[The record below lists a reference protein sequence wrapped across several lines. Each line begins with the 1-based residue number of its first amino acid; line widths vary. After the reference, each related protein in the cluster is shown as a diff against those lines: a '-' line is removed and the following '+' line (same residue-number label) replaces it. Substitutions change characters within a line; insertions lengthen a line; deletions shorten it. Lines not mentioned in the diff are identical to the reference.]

1 MTFKAGGFLENMI
14 SAIWPKFQHWNH
26 LPASA
31 NITSAGI
38 LSVVIYWG
46 VQTYVSMLP
55 IKLAFPLC
63 FEINQMLN
71 VDAESFDVRIPTRT
85 NVSAVNNV

>member
-1 MTFKAGGFLENMI
+1 ML

-38 LSVVIYWG
+38 LTVVLYWL

-55 IKLAFPLC
+55 IK
-63 FEINQMLN
+63 
-71 VDAESFDVRIPTRT
+71 
-85 NVSAVNNV
+85 